1 MNAATRTA
9 VRWCLAKGHIPLLIH
24 NGFTG
29 LLEDNVD
36 IPNWLRV
43 DGWTIRGGSELG
55 TNRILP
61 DVDLGGIAAKI
72 QQHQIEGLLL
82 VGGFEAFL
90 SVKMME
96 EKREQYPAFRVSFKR
111 ELVSR
116 SVLRNSSFPVNA
128 SFFLDYSSYTR
139 CQLSLSQQ
147 PSQTTFLSTNSL
159 SDPTPLSTL

>member
-36 IPNWLRV
+36 VPNWLRV

-90 SVKMME
+90 SVKIME
-96 EKREQYPAFRVSFKR
+96 EKRDQYPAFRVSY
-111 ELVSR
+111 
-116 SVLRNSSFPVNA
+116 
-128 SFFLDYSSYTR
+128 D
-139 CQLSLSQQ
+139 
-147 PSQTTFLSTNSL
+147 
-159 SDPTPLSTL
+159 SDIYDVFDMMRA